1 MSAFDDPLLDRRTAV
16 LALSGAALTLLA
28 ATPAKPAAW
37 SQTVTTSP
45 IGAVLA
51 GNPDAKVRLVE
62 YFSYTCHVC
71 ADFAKAGSLPL
82 KTQYVDRG
90 LVLLEYRNLV
100 RDPVDMTAALLAR
113 CGGPK
118 AFAGNHQAIFAAFP
132 AFIAKVQKATEAQ
145 QKSWFEGTTAERARK
160 IAAGTGLTALMRAP
174 RLHTGADRRR
184 ARQRGCTGRTH
195 RHDQHRPQ
203 RRPRR
208 WHADFFRQR
217 PQRRGHRLARAQ
229 IETRPCTQ
237 GLVKAP
243 HSLPW
248 RKNDMTASLRI
259 ALLSSLG
266 ALALA
271 GCGGGATD
279 QSKEQEVV
287 AKVAPPA
294 GKSWSQVVRVDGDGV
309 VMGNPDAPI
318 KLEEYGAFTCGHCA
332 QFAKD
337 SHEELKRDFVDTG
350 RVSYKLTPF
359 MLHPVDAIAG
369 AIVKCTGPDR
379 FFPLADATFLEHEA
393 FVAGASKPQPGIEEA
408 MKLPPAQ
415 RFTAL
420 AKGWGIDQFYQQRGV
435 PAATI
440 QQCLA
445 KVENVEAIEK
455 GTNAGV
461 EKYQITGTPTFI
473 INGQV
478 AEGVASW
485 GPLRDRLRTMGA
497 R

>member
-1 MSAFDDPLLDRRTAV
+1 M
-16 LALSGAALTLLA
+16 TLLR
-28 ATPAKPAAW
+28 T
-37 SQTVTTSP
+37 
-45 IGAVLA
+45 
-51 GNPDAKVRLVE
+51 
-62 YFSYTCHVC
+62 
-71 ADFAKAGSLPL
+71 
-82 KTQYVDRG
+82 
-90 LVLLEYRNLV
+90 VLLTS
-100 RDPVDMTAALLAR
+100 M
-113 CGGPK
+113 
-118 AFAGNHQAIFAAFP
+118 
-132 AFIAKVQKATEAQ
+132 
-145 QKSWFEGTTAERARK
+145 
-160 IAAGTGLTALMRAP
+160 
-174 RLHTGADRRR
+174 
-184 ARQRGCTGRTH
+184 
-195 RHDQHRPQ
+195 
-203 RRPRR
+203 
-208 WHADFFRQR
+208 
-217 PQRRGHRLARAQ
+217 
-229 IETRPCTQ
+229 
-237 GLVKAP
+237 
-243 HSLPW
+243 
-248 RKNDMTASLRI
+248 
-259 ALLSSLG
+259 G

-271 GCGGGATD
+271 ACGESKTD
-279 QSKEQEVV
+279 PAKEQEVV

-318 KLEEYGAFTCGHCA
+318 KIEEFGAFTCGHCA
-332 QFAKD
+332 KFTQD

-379 FFPLADATFLEHEA
+379 FFPLADATFIEHEA
-393 FVAGASKPQPGIEEA
+393 FIAGASKPQPGIEEA

-440 QQCLA
+440 QQCLS

-461 EKYQITGTPTFI
+461 EKYQITGTPTFV

-478 AEGVASW
+478 AEGIASW

>member
-1 MSAFDDPLLDRRTAV
+1 M
-16 LALSGAALTLLA
+16 TLLR
-28 ATPAKPAAW
+28 T
-37 SQTVTTSP
+37 
-45 IGAVLA
+45 
-51 GNPDAKVRLVE
+51 
-62 YFSYTCHVC
+62 
-71 ADFAKAGSLPL
+71 
-82 KTQYVDRG
+82 
-90 LVLLEYRNLV
+90 VLLTS
-100 RDPVDMTAALLAR
+100 M
-113 CGGPK
+113 
-118 AFAGNHQAIFAAFP
+118 
-132 AFIAKVQKATEAQ
+132 
-145 QKSWFEGTTAERARK
+145 
-160 IAAGTGLTALMRAP
+160 
-174 RLHTGADRRR
+174 
-184 ARQRGCTGRTH
+184 
-195 RHDQHRPQ
+195 
-203 RRPRR
+203 
-208 WHADFFRQR
+208 
-217 PQRRGHRLARAQ
+217 
-229 IETRPCTQ
+229 
-237 GLVKAP
+237 
-243 HSLPW
+243 
-248 RKNDMTASLRI
+248 
-259 ALLSSLG
+259 G

-271 GCGGGATD
+271 ACGESKTD
-279 QSKEQEVV
+279 PAKEQEVV

-294 GKSWSQVVRVDGDGV
+294 GKSWSQVVSVDGDGM

-318 KLEEYGAFTCGHCA
+318 KIEEFGAFTCGHCA
-332 QFAKD
+332 KFTQD

-379 FFPLADATFLEHEA
+379 FFPLADATFIEHEA
-393 FVAGASKPQPGIEEA
+393 FIAGASKPQPGIEEA
-408 MKLPPAQ
+408 MKLPPEQ

-461 EKYQITGTPTFI
+461 EKYQITGTPTFV

-478 AEGVASW
+478 AEGIAAW

>member
-1 MSAFDDPLLDRRTAV
+1 M
-16 LALSGAALTLLA
+16 TLLR
-28 ATPAKPAAW
+28 T
-37 SQTVTTSP
+37 
-45 IGAVLA
+45 
-51 GNPDAKVRLVE
+51 
-62 YFSYTCHVC
+62 
-71 ADFAKAGSLPL
+71 
-82 KTQYVDRG
+82 
-90 LVLLEYRNLV
+90 VLLTS
-100 RDPVDMTAALLAR
+100 M
-113 CGGPK
+113 
-118 AFAGNHQAIFAAFP
+118 
-132 AFIAKVQKATEAQ
+132 
-145 QKSWFEGTTAERARK
+145 
-160 IAAGTGLTALMRAP
+160 
-174 RLHTGADRRR
+174 
-184 ARQRGCTGRTH
+184 
-195 RHDQHRPQ
+195 
-203 RRPRR
+203 
-208 WHADFFRQR
+208 
-217 PQRRGHRLARAQ
+217 
-229 IETRPCTQ
+229 
-237 GLVKAP
+237 
-243 HSLPW
+243 
-248 RKNDMTASLRI
+248 
-259 ALLSSLG
+259 G

-271 GCGGGATD
+271 ACGESKTD
-279 QSKEQEVV
+279 PAKEQEVV

-318 KLEEYGAFTCGHCA
+318 KIEEFGAFTCGHCA
-332 QFAKD
+332 KFTQD

-379 FFPLADATFLEHEA
+379 FFPLADATFIEHEA
-393 FVAGASKPQPGIEEA
+393 FIAGASKPQPGIEEA
-408 MKLPPAQ
+408 MKLPPEQ

-440 QQCLA
+440 EQCLS

-461 EKYQITGTPTFI
+461 EKYQITGTPTFV

-478 AEGVASW
+478 AEGIASW

>member
-1 MSAFDDPLLDRRTAV
+1 M
-16 LALSGAALTLLA
+16 
-28 ATPAKPAAW
+28 
-37 SQTVTTSP
+37 
-45 IGAVLA
+45 
-51 GNPDAKVRLVE
+51 N
-62 YFSYTCHVC
+62 
-71 ADFAKAGSLPL
+71 
-82 KTQYVDRG
+82 
-90 LVLLEYRNLV
+90 
-100 RDPVDMTAALLAR
+100 
-113 CGGPK
+113 
-118 AFAGNHQAIFAAFP
+118 
-132 AFIAKVQKATEAQ
+132 
-145 QKSWFEGTTAERARK
+145 
-160 IAAGTGLTALMRAP
+160 
-174 RLHTGADRRR
+174 
-184 ARQRGCTGRTH
+184 
-195 RHDQHRPQ
+195 
-203 RRPRR
+203 
-208 WHADFFRQR
+208 
-217 PQRRGHRLARAQ
+217 
-229 IETRPCTQ
+229 
-237 GLVKAP
+237 
-243 HSLPW
+243 
-248 RKNDMTASLRI
+248 ASLRI

-271 GCGGGATD
+271 GCGGGAD
-279 QSKEQEVV
+279 DPAKEQEVV

-294 GKSWSQVVRVDGDGV
+294 GKSWSQVVSVDGDGM

-318 KLEEYGAFTCGHCA
+318 KIEEFGAFTCGHCA
-332 QFAKD
+332 KFTQD

-379 FFPLADATFLEHEA
+379 FFPLADATFIEHEA
-393 FVAGASKPQPGIEEA
+393 FIAGASKPQPGIEEA
-408 MKLPPAQ
+408 MKLPPEH

-461 EKYQITGTPTFI
+461 EKYQITGTPTFV

-478 AEGVASW
+478 AEGIAAW